1 MFKRTCE
8 IILSNA
14 CTYTTNIFVATF
26 ARHFTNNQATQY
38 YYVINQTWVRQS
50 NVLCQHQIAWQD
62 YSIEEIQAW
71 IKQYYFRKR
80 TRQHH

>member
-1 MFKRTCE
+1 MFKHTYE

-14 CTYTTNIFVATF
+14 CTYTTNIFAAAF

-50 NVLCQHQIAWQD
+50 NVMCQDQIAWQD
-62 YSIEEIQAW
+62 YSI
-71 IKQYYFRKR
+71 
-80 TRQHH
+80 